1 MCLVLRMQCPLCISR
16 NKNFTLHLTFQE
28 ECNVQNTITGIEKNV
43 LYVSILQFIFL
54 QNNP

>member
-1 MCLVLRMQCPLCISR
+1 MCSDFRMQYPLCISR
-16 NKNFTLHLTFQE
+16 NKDLTLHLTFQE